1 VSTTT
6 TVRRGADRKIDGG
19 CFNLGGMSHEPFRVV
34 IIGIGAIAELI
45 AVALSEIPQARL
57 VAGTCRTEAKGR
69 KFAKQFSCAWYGNTD
84 AMLDEERPD
93 VAIIATPSGA
103 HLESALAC
111 VARKTHVVC
120 EKPLEITPARVRQ
133 MIDATSRAGVRLG
146 AIFPQRFN
154 PVNRAIRDAAAAG
167 RFGNLA
173 VIHAAMPWWR
183 DDAYYAPNRWQGK
196 IALDGGGALMNQA
209 IHTVDI
215 MQWLAA
221 ATMPQLPSDE
231 NPVAEVFAVTARRGH
246 DEKLIEVE
254 DTASVIFR
262 FRNGAVGQ
270 LLAATSMFP
279 GEPRRLQISGRDGFA
294 EVFEDQLTTFQFRDE
309 RDSDAA
315 TREKF
320 GQPTMHGGGAS
331 NPMAM
336 SHENHRRN
344 LADFFAALAEGRE
357 PTLNGAEAAKA
368 VQIIAACYE
377 SARTNRPVRI
387 GAA

>member
-1 VSTTT
+1 
-6 TVRRGADRKIDGG
+6 
-19 CFNLGGMSHEPFRVV
+19 MSESRPPFRVV

-45 AVALSEIPQARL
+45 AVALREIPQAKL
-57 VAGTCRTEAKGR
+57 VAGSCRTEAKGR
-69 KFAKQFSCAWYGNTD
+69 KFAEQFACAWHGDTE
-84 AMLDEERPD
+84 AMLDRESPD
-93 VAIIATPSGA
+93 VAIVATPSAA
-103 HLESALAC
+103 HLDPVLAC
-111 VARKTHVVC
+111 AARKVHVIC

-154 PVNRAIRDAAAAG
+154 PVNVAIRNAAAAG

-215 MQWLAA
+215 MQWLAT
-221 ATMPQLPSDE
+221 ATMPDLRADE
-231 NPVAEVFAVTARRGH
+231 NPVREVFAVTAKRGH

-254 DTASVIFR
+254 DTASVVFT
-262 FRNGAVGQ
+262 FRNGAIGQ
-270 LLAATSMFP
+270 LLAATSMYP
-279 GEPRRLQISGRDGFA
+279 GVPRRLQISGRDGFA

-309 RDSDAA
+309 RADDAA

-320 GQPTMHGGGAS
+320 GQRTTHGGGAS

-336 SHENHRRN
+336 SHDNHRRN
-344 LADFFAALAEGRE
+344 LADFFAALADDRE
-357 PTLNGAEAAKA
+357 PRLNGPEAAKA
-368 VQIIAACYE
+368 VDIIAACYE

-387 GAA
+387 GAT